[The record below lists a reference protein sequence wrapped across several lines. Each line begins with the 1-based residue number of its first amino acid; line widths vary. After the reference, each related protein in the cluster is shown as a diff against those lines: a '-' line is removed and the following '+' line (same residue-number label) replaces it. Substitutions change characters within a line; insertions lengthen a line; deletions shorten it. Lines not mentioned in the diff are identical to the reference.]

1 MVFCV
6 DYHYAVAFYREWAYD
21 CVDCVHVGFVALGV
35 YQEAVSP
42 GSPSHSFGGLSGAG
56 LLADYALGVWADAP
70 GYQLFGVC
78 DIAKR
83 CPYIFFEGVLLGESF
98 FDLVGDLWAGG
109 AYEHDVV
116 ERGSPEEVGDKEGA
130 GVDVGV
136 VVVYYESACLSAL
149 FSVFFEGVDYGVLPF
164 AQAPAYVCL
173 EWAT

>member
-21 CVDCVHVGFVALGV
+21 CVDCVHVGFVALGI

-42 GSPSHSFGGLSGAG
+42 CASSHSFGGLACAC

-70 GYQLFGVC
+70 VEGGSFVC
-78 DIAKR
+78 
-83 CPYIFFEGVLLGESF
+83 EGVLLGESF

-109 AYEHDVV
+109 AYEHYVV
-116 ERGSPEEVGDKEGA
+116 EWGSPEEVGDEEGA

-136 VVVYYESACLSAL
+136 VVVYYESACLFAL
-149 FSVFFEGVDYGVLPF
+149 FSVFLEGVDNRVLPF